1 MSNKLHGKSLILVG
15 FTLFSMFFGAG
26 NLIFP
31 PFLGAE
37 AGSNAW
43 LAFLGFAVSAI
54 GMPVVG
60 VIAVARA
67 GSLETLAS
75 RVHPRFA
82 LVFTLLI
89 YLSIG
94 PCLAIPRTASTSFQ
108 MLSPLIG
115 AGNGHQ
121 LLYSAV
127 FFAAAFVVAL
137 HPERL
142 TDCLGRVLC
151 PALIALILMLFVS
164 CLVHPV
170 AAHYGTPS
178 ADYASLPTLTGIL
191 GGYQTMD
198 TLAALNFGAVI
209 ALNIRTH
216 GIEDEREVQR
226 GTISAGFV
234 AGLMLLAVYAMLT
247 HAGALS
253 GAAFPGGSTGA
264 DTLTSLAHG
273 LFGTAGQVLLAAIF
287 IIACFNTCVGLI
299 SCVGQYFHGLLPRIP
314 YPAVAAFFALTSMLI
329 SNLGLAGIIRLSTP
343 VLNAIYPIA
352 IVLIAFS
359 FLPLAAKKRAVW
371 PLAIAFTAA
380 QSICAALPLGPL
392 SAAANA
398 LPLASLGFGW
408 LLPACLGLALG
419 MVFPEKRA

>member
-1 MSNKLHGKSLILVG
+1 
-15 FTLFSMFFGAG
+15 
-26 NLIFP
+26 
-31 PFLGAE
+31 
-37 AGSNAW
+37 
-43 LAFLGFAVSAI
+43 
-54 GMPVVG
+54 
-60 VIAVARA
+60 
-67 GSLETLAS
+67 
-75 RVHPRFA
+75 
-82 LVFTLLI
+82 
-89 YLSIG
+89 
-94 PCLAIPRTASTSFQ
+94 

-151 PALIALILMLFVS
+151 PALIALILVLFVS

-264 DTLTSLAHG
+264 GHADQSGARPVRHGRSGAPRGDFHYRLLQHLRRPDFVRRPVFSRPAAAHPLPG
-273 LFGTAGQVLLAAIF
+273 CCGVLRADEHAHLQPRSRRHHPPVHPGAERDLSDRNRTHRALVSP
-287 IIACFNTCVGLI
+287 AC
-299 SCVGQYFHGLLPRIP
+299 RE
-314 YPAVAAFFALTSMLI
+314 
-329 SNLGLAGIIRLSTP
+329 
-343 VLNAIYPIA
+343 
-352 IVLIAFS
+352 
-359 FLPLAAKKRAVW
+359 KRAVW